1 MKINITEL
9 EAIMIRD
16 ALNELSHGVSE
27 QEEEEVGSSGYH
39 SLELRALE
47 TANHKIVEVLENV
60 RNKKSS

>member
-16 ALNELSHGVSE
+16 ALNELGHGVSE
-27 QEEEEVGSSGYH
+27 MEEVEVGNSGYH

-47 TANHKIVEVLENV
+47 TAKIKILKAIENALH
-60 RNKKSS
+60 KKSS

>member
-16 ALNELSHGVSE
+16 ALNELGHGVSE
-27 QEEEEVGSSGYH
+27 QEEESVGSSGYH

-47 TANHKIVEVLENV
+47 TANHKIAEVLESV
-60 RNKKSS
+60 RHKKSS

>member
-16 ALNELSHGVSE
+16 ALNEFGQGVSE
-27 QEEEEVGSSGYH
+27 MEDVEVGNSGYH

-47 TANHKIVEVLENV
+47 TANHKIGEVLESV
-60 RNKKSS
+60 RHKKSG

>member
-16 ALNELSHGVSE
+16 ALNELGHGVSE
-27 QEEEEVGSSGYH
+27 MEDVEVGNSGYH

-47 TANHKIVEVLENV
+47 TAKHKIVEVLENV
-60 RNKKSS
+60 RHKKSS

>member
-16 ALNELSHGVSE
+16 ALNELGHGVSE
-27 QEEEEVGSSGYH
+27 MEEVEVGNSGYH

-47 TANHKIVEVLENV
+47 TANHKIVEVLENE
-60 RNKKSS
+60 RHKKSS

>member
-16 ALNELSHGVSE
+16 ALNELGHGVLE
-27 QEEEEVGSSGYH
+27 MEEVEVGNSGYH

-47 TANHKIVEVLENV
+47 TSKIKIAEVLESV
-60 RNKKSS
+60 RHKKSG